1 MDSDDQTQRERK
13 RFPVFPTPSRSSFPV
28 AYEDLGYIGRD
39 YEDELTNIECA
50 AIEAGL
56 PFGFSKEGTKCDQCH
71 RTIAGGDCIR
81 KSVASVGGKPF
92 VRTQN
97 IHLGNQPRDCE
108 LGVRNSVISCTWD

>member
-1 MDSDDQTQRERK
+1 M
-13 RFPVFPTPSRSSFPV
+13 FPTPSRSSFPV

-56 PFGFSKEGTKCDQCH
+56 PFGFSKEPF
-71 RTIAGGDCIR
+71 RFAGEDCIR
-81 KSVASVGGKPF
+81 KSLASVGEKPF

-108 LGVRNSVISCTWD
+108 LGVRNSVIS